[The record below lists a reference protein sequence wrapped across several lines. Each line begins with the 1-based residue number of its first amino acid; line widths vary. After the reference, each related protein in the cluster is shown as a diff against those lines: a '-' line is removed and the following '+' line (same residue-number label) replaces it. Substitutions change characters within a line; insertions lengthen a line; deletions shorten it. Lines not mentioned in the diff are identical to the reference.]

1 MLGIDDNAT
10 NRTFLAS
17 RLSAWGAPQSVTSFY
32 GQLVDVVIYPL
43 HAEDT
48 TLAWERTAACA
59 ARQMLNVESE
69 DLYREGLFYANVSSE
84 SS

>member
-1 MLGIDDNAT
+1 M
-10 NRTFLAS
+10 
-17 RLSAWGAPQSVTSFY
+17 
-32 GQLVDVVIYPL
+32 YPL

-48 TLAWERTAACA
+48 TLARERTAACA

-69 DLYREGLFYANVSSE
+69 DLYREGLFYANVSPE